1 MAEDKNKRCIYSVLR
16 LFNTHT
22 KPVEKPGNDAQ
33 GPKFKYNGQPNKH
46 EIKQPVP
53 MEKHSTHQNTMKA
66 AMNRYP
72 LLRSIRRRPLLLVGP
87 LALLALVYYLL
98 FANRSSSRYSYKP
111 KNSGFFGGSKSV
123 VPRNLPG
130 DHISHYDLN
139 KLASTPMAAYNKEKV
154 LILTPVS
161 RFYND
166 YWQNVLRL
174 TYPRELVEL
183 GFIVPRTKDGDVAL
197 KKLEKAIK
205 QVQTGKKENRF
216 SKITIL
222 RQDTDSLSQQ
232 TEKHRHALKVQK
244 ERRAS
249 MALARNSLV
258 FSALGP
264 YTSWVLWLDS
274 DIVETPPTLIQDLVS
289 HDKPVISANCYQR
302 YVDDESK
309 KQAIRP
315 YDFNNWVES
324 EEGLKIAA
332 GMAEDEIIVEG
343 YAEIATYRAL
353 MAHFY
358 DAEGDVNAEMEL
370 DGVGGAAVMVKAD
383 VHRDGAMFPPFPFYH
398 LIETEGFAKMAKR
411 LGYQVFGLPNYLVYH
426 YNE

>member
-1 MAEDKNKRCIYSVLR
+1 M
-16 LFNTHT
+16 
-22 KPVEKPGNDAQ
+22 KPA
-33 GPKFKYNGQPNKH
+33 
-46 EIKQPVP
+46 I
-53 MEKHSTHQNTMKA
+53 
-66 AMNRYP
+66 NRSS
-72 LLRSIRRRPLLLVGP
+72 LLRSIRRRPLT
-87 LALLALVYYLL
+87 LLAPLGLIVLVYYLL
-98 FANRSSSRYSYKP
+98 FSSKPQSKYSYKT
-111 KNSGFFGGSKSV
+111 KGAGFFGRGPAV

-130 DHISHYDLN
+130 DHISHFDLN

-161 RFYND
+161 RFYNE
-166 YWQNVLRL
+166 YWQNLLRL
-174 TYPRELVEL
+174 TYPRDLLEL

-197 KKLEKAIK
+197 KKLEKAVK
-205 QVQTGKKENRF
+205 QVQAGKKENRF

-222 RQDTDSLSQQ
+222 RQDTESLSQQ

-264 YTSWVLWLDS
+264 YTSWVLWIDS
-274 DIVETPPTLIQDLVS
+274 DIVETPPTLIQDMVS

-302 YVDDESK
+302 YYDEEK
-309 KQAIRP
+309 KEQGIRP
-315 YDFNNWVES
+315 YDYNNWVES
-324 EEGLKIAA
+324 EEGLKIAE
-332 GMAEDEIIVEG
+332 GMSEDEIIVEG

-358 DAEGDVNAEMEL
+358 DANGDVNAEMEL

-426 YNE
+426 FNE

>member
-1 MAEDKNKRCIYSVLR
+1 
-16 LFNTHT
+16 
-22 KPVEKPGNDAQ
+22 
-33 GPKFKYNGQPNKH
+33 
-46 EIKQPVP
+46 
-53 MEKHSTHQNTMKA
+53 MKA
-66 AMNRYP
+66 ALNKSA
-72 LLRSIRRRPLLLVGP
+72 LLRSLRRRPLAVLGP
-87 LALLALVYYLL
+87 LTLIVVVYYL
-98 FANRSSSRYSYKP
+98 FFTSRSTSKYSYKP
-111 KNSGFFGGSKSV
+111 KGSGFFGRAPAV

-161 RFYND
+161 RFYNE
-166 YWQNVLRL
+166 YWQNLLRL

-183 GFIVPRTKDGDVAL
+183 GFIVPRSKDGDLAL

-222 RQDTDSLSQQ
+222 RQDTESLQEQS
-232 TEKHRHALKVQK
+232 EKSRHALKVQK
-244 ERRAS
+244 ERRAN
-249 MALARNSLV
+249 MALARNSLL

-274 DIVETPPTLIQDLVS
+274 DIVETPPTLVQDLVS
-289 HDKPVISANCYQR
+289 HDKPVVSANCYQR
-302 YVDDESK
+302 YYNEEK
-309 KQAIRP
+309 KEQDIRP
-315 YDFNNWVES
+315 YDYDNWVES
-324 EEGLKIAA
+324 EQGLK
-332 GMAEDEIIVEG
+332 MAEEMADDEIIVEG
-343 YAEIATYRAL
+343 YAEMATYRVL

-358 DAEGDVNAEMEL
+358 DSNGDQNTLMEL

>member
-1 MAEDKNKRCIYSVLR
+1 V
-16 LFNTHT
+16 
-22 KPVEKPGNDAQ
+22 
-33 GPKFKYNGQPNKH
+33 
-46 EIKQPVP
+46 
-53 MEKHSTHQNTMKA
+53 
-66 AMNRYP
+66 
-72 LLRSIRRRPLLLVGP
+72 
-87 LALLALVYYLL
+87 LVYYL
-98 FANRSSSRYSYKP
+98 FFTSPKPSSKYSYKQ
-111 KNSGFFGGSKSV
+111 KKSGLFGNV
-123 VPRNLPG
+123 PPIVPRNLPG

-161 RFYND
+161 RFYNE
-166 YWQNVLRL
+166 YWQNLLRL
-174 TYPRELVEL
+174 TYPRELLEL

-205 QVQTGKKENRF
+205 QVQTGKRENRF

-274 DIVETPPTLIQDLVS
+274 DIVETPQTLIQDMVS

-302 YVDDESK
+302 FYDEDK
-309 KQAIRP
+309 KQQSVRP
-315 YDFNNWVES
+315 YDYNNWVES
-324 EEGLKIAA
+324 EAGLKIAEE
-332 GMAEDEIIVEG
+332 MSEDEIIVEG
-343 YAEIATYRAL
+343 YSELATYRAL

-358 DAEGDVNAEMEL
+358 DASGDINAEMEL
-370 DGVGGAAVMVKAD
+370 DGVGGAAVLVKAD